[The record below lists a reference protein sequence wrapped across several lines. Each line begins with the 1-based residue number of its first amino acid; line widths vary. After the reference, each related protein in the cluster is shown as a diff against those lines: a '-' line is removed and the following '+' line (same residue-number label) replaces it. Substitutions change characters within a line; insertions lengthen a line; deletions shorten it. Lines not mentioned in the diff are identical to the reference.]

1 MIKLNHN
8 IFDRLEGENMDFTNL
23 NPFIRSGA
31 KITKLGASEECI
43 AYDCRV
49 IYVFSGDV
57 TASVNGEKAVH
68 LGAGNLLYIPAGVK
82 YRLKGKFLEAALVT
96 FDTTPDYCMKK
107 DKIPPVAVEDFDKA
121 QCHEPLIH
129 PFDRPI
135 LLSEMESESDAFHK
149 ICNLFISREGAYR
162 SRASAI
168 FKLILLKIAE
178 TADDSALPSRMVEEL
193 DRYIRENY
201 TDDISNTEIG
211 AIFGYHP
218 FYVSKVL
225 KDKKGITL
233 KQYVIRYKLKA
244 AAALLE
250 NSAKTINEIAEETG
264 FTDASYFTKS
274 FKSVFGETPKEYRSR
289 FKDGFV

>member
-1 MIKLNHN
+1 MDLIK
-8 IFDRLEGENMDFTNL
+8 L

-31 KITKLGASEECI
+31 IITKLGASDECI

-57 TASVNGEKAVH
+57 AASVDGEKTIH

-82 YRLKGKFLEAALVT
+82 YRLKGKILEAAFIT
-96 FDTTPDYCMKK
+96 FDTTSAHSEKK
-107 DKIPPVAVEDFDKA
+107 DKIPPVSAKDFDKA
-121 QCHEPLIH
+121 RYHEPLIR

-135 LLSEMESESDAFHK
+135 LLSEMESESDAFNK
-149 ICNLFISREGAYR
+149 ICSLFISSEGAFR
-162 SRASAI
+162 ERASAI
-168 FKLILLKIAE
+168 FKLILLRIAE
-178 TADDSALPSRMVEEL
+178 TADESALPSRMVEAL
-193 DRYIRENY
+193 DGYIRENY
-201 TDDISNTEIG
+201 ADDISNTEIG

-218 FYVSKVL
+218 FYISKVL

-233 KQYVIRYKLKA
+233 KQYIIKYKLKV

-250 NSAKTINEIAEETG
+250 NSAKTINEIAEQTG

-274 FKSVFGETPKEYRSR
+274 FKSVFGETPKEYRNR
-289 FKDGFV
+289 FKNGFV